1 MVGTIYSQRQLEG
14 QSTQDV
20 CVVLEVPFR
29 DYFGPP
35 QRSNESLSQEA
46 LRKMEQQ
53 MEERFNQRMGIMEK
67 RFMEQLQQQQQIQKT
82 LEEKLQS
89 MQQQN
94 MELPT
99 QAPTGQRVSTKGSCS
114 GVDNTNYTSQYE
126 LLVDEDPPCVVAIG

>member
-20 CVVLEVPFR
+20 CVVLEVPLVF
-29 DYFGPP
+29 
-35 QRSNESLSQEA
+35 EITLSQET

-53 MEERFNQRMGIMEK
+53 MEERFNQRMGIIEQ
-67 RFMEQLQQQQQIQKT
+67 RFMEQLQQQQQQIQIT

-94 MELPT
+94 MEYPT
-99 QAPTGQRVSTKGSCS
+99 QAPT
-114 GVDNTNYTSQYE
+114 
-126 LLVDEDPPCVVAIG
+126 A

>member
-1 MVGTIYSQRQLEG
+1 MRGVGGAIGL
-14 QSTQDV
+14 
-20 CVVLEVPFR
+20 R

-53 MEERFNQRMGIMEK
+53 MKERFNQRMGIMEQ
-67 RFMEQLQQQQQIQKT
+67 RFMEQLQQQQQIQRT

-99 QAPTGQRVSTKGSCS
+99 QAPTEQCVSTKGSCF
-114 GVDNTNYTSQYE
+114 GVDHIDYTSQYE
-126 LLVDEDPPCVVAIG
+126 LLVDEDPRA

>member
-1 MVGTIYSQRQLEG
+1 MRGVGGAIGL
-14 QSTQDV
+14 
-20 CVVLEVPFR
+20 R

-53 MEERFNQRMGIMEK
+53 MEERFNQRMGIMEQ
-67 RFMEQLQQQQQIQKT
+67 RFMEQLQQQQQIQRT

-99 QAPTGQRVSTKGSCS
+99 QAPTGQRVSTKGSYS
-114 GVDNTNYTSQYE
+114 GADHTDYTSQYE
-126 LLVDEDPPCVVAIG
+126 LLVDEDPSRVVAIGYL